1 MFFAEISSIGRLLTF
16 PVVALFLSLIGTKLA
31 IRILP
36 KFGMLDMPGGRHI
49 HKQPV
54 PRGGGIAVVAAFFLS
69 LGAYFLW
76 SPPTN
81 NLFLRLLLP
90 GGALAILGVLDDRYD
105 LPARLKLIVQILCA
119 VAVYFMAPCTISILG
134 WQLPRFLML
143 GFTVLWVVGIINAF
157 NLIDGMDGIA
167 SGISSV
173 SAGCLAVWFLISG
186 GHQDEVVAMLVLL
199 GSCLG
204 FLRYNFHP
212 AKIFLGDVGST
223 FIGFVFAVTALA
235 GQDRA
240 ATLTSLLVPL
250 LAIGVPVFDEM
261 LAVWRRVVRKLLNP
275 AAQGVMSG
283 DQDHLHHRLLRETG
297 EQSKAAFYLYYLAG
311 GFAGLSI
318 LLTFF
323 GDTAPG
329 IAFFLLV
336 AGIVIAIRHL
346 AIPELMESANLVG
359 KGFSLPRKGILIN
372 VFHPLFDLA
381 MISGALFF
389 SCRLLH
395 FHIHGLI
402 AVLMLVPI
410 LLVLYV
416 SGIYRVYWLR
426 ASIADYSRLLWL
438 FLCGTMLACTIF
450 GIAKHQHWILIPTG
464 RFVVLLLL
472 FVLLAFCLIAGER
485 FFIRYAEGVW
495 LFKLQ
500 QSRLLTDTARLR
512 ALIYGGGLFCR
523 LFMTYHFRVG
533 NAQRPCDFI
542 GIVDD
547 EPALQNMQ
555 INGLPVIGN
564 FSDLEKIYGK
574 TPFDIIIVASRN
586 IPEEKLQAVN
596 EFAMRHH
603 LQVMH
608 FSIREDILDFSQTE
622 TKSM

>member
-1 MFFAEISSIGRLLTF
+1 MRFPEILAVVRLLTF
-16 PVVALFLSLIGTKLA
+16 PLIAFFISLAGTKLA
-31 IRILP
+31 IQILP
-36 KFGMLDMPGGRHI
+36 KFGMLDQPGGRHI

-54 PRGGGIAVVAAFFLS
+54 PRGGGIAVVVAFFLS

-76 SPPTN
+76 SPPTS
-81 NLFLRLLLP
+81 NLFFRLLLP
-90 GGALAILGVLDDRYD
+90 GGVLAILGVVDDRYD
-105 LPARLKLIVQILCA
+105 LSARLKLIVQILCA
-119 VAVYFMAPCTISILG
+119 ATVCFMAPCAMSIAG
-134 WQLPRFLML
+134 WEFPWFLML

-157 NLIDGMDGIA
+157 NLIDGMDGVA
-167 SGISSV
+167 GGISSV
-173 SAGCLAVWFLISG
+173 SAGCLAIWFLIRG
-186 GHQDEVVAMLVLL
+186 GHQDEVVVMLVLL

-223 FIGFVFAVTALA
+223 FIGFVFAVTALS

-250 LAIGVPVFDEM
+250 LAIGVPIFDEA

-275 AAQGVMSG
+275 TAQGVMSA

-297 EQSKAAFYLYYLAG
+297 GQSKAAFVLYCLAG
-311 GFAGLSI
+311 GFALLSI

-323 GDTAPG
+323 LDTAPG
-329 IAFFLLV
+329 VAFFLLV
-336 AGIVIAIRHL
+336 AGIIVAIRHL
-346 AIPELMESANLVG
+346 AIPELMASANLVG

-389 SCRLLH
+389 SCRILH

-402 AVLMLVPI
+402 AVMMLTPI
-410 LLVLYV
+410 LLLLYV

-426 ASIADYSRLLWL
+426 ASITDYSRLLWL
-438 FLCGTMLACTIF
+438 FLGGAMIACAIF
-450 GIAKHQHWILIPTG
+450 GIARHQQWILIPAG

-472 FVLLAFCLIAGER
+472 FILLSLCLIVGER
-485 FFIRYAEGVW
+485 FFIRYAEGLW

-500 QSRLLTDTARLR
+500 QSRLLSNTERLR

-523 LFMTYHFRVG
+523 LFVTYHFRIG
-533 NAQRPCDFI
+533 NVQRPCDFI

-547 EPALQNMQ
+547 EPALQNMR
-555 INGLPVIGN
+555 INSLPVIGRS
-564 FSDLEKIYGK
+564 SDFDRIYEK

-586 IPEEKLQAVN
+586 IPEEKLRTVN

-603 LQVMH
+603 LQVMR
-608 FSIREDILDFSQTE
+608 FSVQEEILDFSQAE
-622 TKSM
+622 NKSM